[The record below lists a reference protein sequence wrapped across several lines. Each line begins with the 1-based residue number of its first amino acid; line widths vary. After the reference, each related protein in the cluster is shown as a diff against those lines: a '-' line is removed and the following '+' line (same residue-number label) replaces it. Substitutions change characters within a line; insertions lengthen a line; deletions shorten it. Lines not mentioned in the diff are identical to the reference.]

1 MSPNGTAPP
10 AAPATALPGPHP
22 APEALRVVTAPE
34 ALRVVT
40 ADGVPLATE
49 VRLPAGPG
57 PFPAVVLRTP
67 YDRRNHRAEAAAW
80 AARGFAAVV
89 QDVRGRYG
97 SGGDW
102 HPYRD
107 EAADSAATL
116 RRVREQPWS
125 DGRVVAVGASYA
137 AHCALATATTGPGA
151 GTPASDRPDAVIAAV
166 PALGLAETGREP
178 TGPER
183 LYARA
188 GWWAAHGD
196 RPDADEHALARALA
210 ADPRLLEH
218 LPLIDLPRRL
228 GRDLPSWP
236 RLWDTPRPAA
246 VTGASAPP
254 LLVVGGTHDPF
265 ADDALRLWRDW
276 HGPARLLVGPWG
288 HGLTADP
295 APGATAGHRLNLGE
309 LYVRWA
315 RAALRGTLGPG
326 RRGAVALG
334 GAGHWCPA
342 EVRVH
347 DRVWESGRPA
357 GLRTLHGAEF
367 TADPAAPVRSDT
379 LDVPTGGTDGGPPA
393 PAPDRTVL
401 VTPPLDRPLDVVGT
415 PYVRLRATASTP
427 SADWAVRLVALDP
440 DGRAGHLAT
449 GIVRRH
455 DPPSA
460 EARFRVPLGLT
471 ARRLPAGT
479 RLRVEVAGHHFPA
492 HARNPHTGADP
503 VRATRLDP
511 SRRAVRET
519 GSALVLPVAARR
531 SPADPVQETC
541 T

>member
-1 MSPNGTAPP
+1 MSPHGTAPTP
-10 AAPATALPGPHP
+10 GSATALPAPAAGLPAPRP
-22 APEALRVVTAPE
+22 APEALRVVTG
-34 ALRVVT
+34 
-40 ADGVPLATE
+40 DGVPLATE

-137 AHCALATATTGPGA
+137 AHCALATATAGPGA
-151 GTPASDRPDAVIAAV
+151 GAPPSGRPDAVIAAV

-210 ADPRLLEH
+210 ADPRLLER

-236 RLWDTPRPAA
+236 RVWETSRRTT
-246 VTGASAPP
+246 VTGGAGAPP

-276 HGPARLLVGPWG
+276 PGPARLLVGPWG

-295 APGATAGHRLNLGE
+295 APGATTGHRINLGD

-315 RAALRGTLGPG
+315 RAALSGALGPG

-334 GAGHWCPA
+334 GAGHWCPVDA
-342 EVRVH
+342 LTRDHVR
-347 DRVWESGRPA
+347 EFGRPA

-379 LDVPTGGTDGGPPA
+379 LDVPAGGAA
-393 PAPDRTVL
+393 PGKASAPDRTVL
-401 VTPPLDRPLDVVGT
+401 VTLPLDRPLDVVGT

-440 DGRAGHLAT
+440 DGRADHLAT

-455 DPPSA
+455 DPPGT

-503 VRATRLDP
+503 VRAKRLDP
-511 SRRAVRET
+511 SRRAVREN
-519 GSALVLPVAARR
+519 GSALVLPVTARR